1 MWAFQIFLRGKK
13 KKKKLS
19 LSSFLPRLRRVS
31 QKKADFIAGAP
42 EFDEDER

>member
-1 MWAFQIFLRGKK
+1 MGLSEFFAWQKK
-13 KKKKLS
+13 KREKLS